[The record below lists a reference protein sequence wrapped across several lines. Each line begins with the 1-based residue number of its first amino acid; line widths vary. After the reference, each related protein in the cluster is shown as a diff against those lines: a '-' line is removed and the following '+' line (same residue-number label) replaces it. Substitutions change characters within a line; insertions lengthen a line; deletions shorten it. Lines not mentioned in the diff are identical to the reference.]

1 MYVLLLAVLKLD
13 NYIRISVRSADECA
27 DKEVGPKGRRE
38 RDGSE
43 GSVEDVIA
51 ARSEENRFQLFR
63 RELPFLRACSTGC
76 ISETQTSILFTYTG
90 SGWMYVVFLLCSRWI
105 ICSRSVSG
113 WSSRGEW
120 IRGRTTP
127 GQWRNARAAPVRTEE
142 VGCRPHLPPSLKCKR
157 GREGRFNERA
167 IDRRRKAQ
175 GKTCLT
181 EPQRRPRRRT
191 RGRRRK
197 RERRHFSSFIGRG
210 RSRRRRI
217 EQDRISPT

>member
-1 MYVLLLAVLKLD
+1 MYVLLLAVLKVD

-63 RELPFLRACSTGC
+63 RELPFLGACSTGC
-76 ISETQTSILFTYTG
+76 ISETQTSILFTHTG

-105 ICSRSVSG
+105 ICFRSVSG

-120 IRGRTTP
+120 IRGRADNTWAVEERP
-127 GQWRNARAAPVRTEE
+127 RRARPRRRGWLPPA
-142 VGCRPHLPPSLKCKR
+142 PPSLKCKR
-157 GREGRFNERA
+157 EAERGPL
-167 IDRRRKAQ
+167 Q
-175 GKTCLT
+175 
-181 EPQRRPRRRT
+181 
-191 RGRRRK
+191 
-197 RERRHFSSFIGRG
+197 
-210 RSRRRRI
+210 
-217 EQDRISPT
+217 